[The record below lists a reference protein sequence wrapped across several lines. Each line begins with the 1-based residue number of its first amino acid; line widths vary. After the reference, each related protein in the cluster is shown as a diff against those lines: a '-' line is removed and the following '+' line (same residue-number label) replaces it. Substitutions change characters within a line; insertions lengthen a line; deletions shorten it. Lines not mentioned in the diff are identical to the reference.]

1 MKRIKLLLLVV
12 LVSFKSLADEGMWLP
27 FLLENLNEKE
37 MKAMGLKITAKDIY
51 DINKGSLK
59 DAIVRFGGGCTGE
72 IISNKG
78 LVLTNH
84 HCGFGNIQRL
94 STLENNYV
102 TNGYWSKGF
111 NEELPAQGL
120 TVTFISRMEDVTKT
134 ILKGVTKTMSE
145 QERQSTIDKNIKEY
159 QTNLTKKSFEN
170 ITVRPFYNGN
180 MYIMIATIVYKDIRF
195 VGAPP
200 ESIGAYGHDTD
211 NWVWPRHAA
220 DFSLFRIYTN
230 DKNEPVEYNP
240 TNVPYTPKKS
250 LSISL
255 DGVKEGDFTMV
266 YGFPGRT
273 NQYLPAIAVEQ
284 TLKLNNPIK
293 IEIRDEVLKIQKS
306 FMQNDDKIKLQYASK
321 YAGIAN
327 SWKKWIG
334 ENLGLAKSKAV
345 DRKLAYEKIF
355 AQKVNATPAWSALY
369 GSTLNQLNDLYKEA
383 EPYFYVRD
391 AFNEIFNNCEI
402 LGNGIQLA
410 NLEQALQNGNKAII
424 DKEKAA
430 LLTRMT
436 TFYKDYNA
444 TVDEQVLAKVLEL
457 FFARVSKTYWG
468 AASTQLWEQYKN
480 EASILSKDV
489 FNNSFL
495 ANEAKLKAFLATPD
509 AELLKALKDDKA
521 YQLAAALRSGYIDN
535 AASKVTSLQTEINK
549 TQRQYM
555 EAQLLVMEKNRKFY
569 PDANSSLRLT
579 YGKVKGYQPKDGMS
593 YHFYTYLD
601 GVMEKY
607 IPNDYEFD
615 VPKKLR
621 DLYDAKDYGQY
632 GDNGKQPVCFIAANH
647 TTGGNSG
654 SPALDGYGN
663 LVGLNFDRVW
673 EGTMSDINY
682 DVSICRNIMV
692 DARYVLFIID
702 KFGGATHLIKE
713 MNLVHPKR
721 KK

>member
-1 MKRIKLLLLVV
+1 MKRIKLLSLVV
-12 LVSFKSLADEGMWLP
+12 LFSFKTFADEGMWLP

-59 DAIVRFGGGCTGE
+59 DAIVQFGGGCTGE

-78 LVLTNH
+78 LILTNH

-111 NEELPAQGL
+111 NEELPAAGL
-120 TVTFISRMEDVTKT
+120 TVTFISRMENVTKI
-134 ILKGVTKTMSE
+134 ILNGVTTTMSE
-145 QERQSTIDKNIKEY
+145 PERQSTIDKNIKAY
-159 QTNLTKKSFEN
+159 QTTVNKKSFEN
-170 ITVRPFYNGN
+170 IIVRPFYNGN

-220 DFSLFRIYTN
+220 DFSLFRIYAN
-230 DKNEPVEYNP
+230 DKNEPVEYSPN
-240 TNVPYTPKKS
+240 NVPYTPKKS
-250 LSISL
+250 LNISL

-273 NQYLPAIAVEQ
+273 NQYLPGIAVEQ

-327 SWKKWIG
+327 AWKKWIG
-334 ENLGLAKSKAV
+334 ENLGLEKSKAV

-355 AQKVNATPAWSALY
+355 IQKVNANAVWKSIY
-369 GSTLNQLNDLYKEA
+369 GNTLNQLNALYKEA

-391 AFNEIFNNCEI
+391 AFNEVFNNCEV
-402 LGNGIQLA
+402 LGNGAQLA
-410 NLEQALQNGNKAII
+410 VLEKALETGNVATI

-430 LLTRMT
+430 LQTRMT
-436 TFYKDYNA
+436 NFYKDYNTA
-444 TVDEQVLAKVLEL
+444 VDEQVLAKVVEI
-457 FFARVSKTYWG
+457 FFARVNKTYWG
-468 AASTQLWEQYKN
+468 VTSTQLWEQYK
-480 EASILSKDV
+480 ADAKALAKDV
-489 FNNSFL
+489 FVNSFL
-495 ANEAKLKAFLATPD
+495 VNEDKLKTFVAIPNT
-509 AELLKALKDDKA
+509 ELLKALREDKG
-521 YQLAAALRSGYIDN
+521 YQLAAALRNGYIDN
-535 AASKVTSLQTEINK
+535 AADKVTSLQTEINK
-549 TQRQYM
+549 IQRQYM
-555 EAQLLVMEKNRKFY
+555 EAQLLVMQKDRKFY

-593 YHFYTYLD
+593 YHYYTYLD

-615 VPKKLR
+615 VPQKLR
-621 DLYDAKDYGQY
+621 DLHQAKDYGQY
-632 GDNGKQPVCFIAANH
+632 GENGKQPVCFIAANH

-654 SPALDGYGN
+654 SPALDAYGN

-713 MNLVHPKR
+713 MNLVHPK
-721 KK
+721 KKK